1 MSNNNKQLQLASI
14 QLKDFRCFDQRTID
28 LDSPIVLICGSNGTG
43 KTSLLEALYYG
54 CYLRSF
60 RTHLSRDLIAL
71 EKESFFIK
79 LCVRDNSVENSID
92 HTINIGFAGNKRR
105 VTVDNK
111 AIVSYKD
118 LLLHYRIVS
127 LTEDDLKLIQD
138 GPEER
143 RAFLDHALLLD
154 DSSFLMIMREYR
166 IVLENRN
173 ALFQKES
180 LDKEAYFIWTKKLW
194 ELTHNIQ
201 IIRTQLLKRLEI
213 EINRMLAQYVDQQI
227 AVSLSYQAKKQS
239 NLPLEAFLHKN
250 SELSQQEMY
259 FKRSLFGAHVDDF
272 TIVLEGKKSRAY
284 ASRGQQKMIVLLVK
298 IAQIKELAQ
307 KKGPLIFLLDD
318 FMTDFDAERGKALLS
333 ALLELNCQLI
343 FTSPRRDS
351 ALESALIKSQL
362 DYKIISM

>member
-1 MSNNNKQLQLASI
+1 MGLKQLQLASI
-14 QLKDFRCFDQRTID
+14 QLKDFRCFGQTTID
-28 LDSPIVLICGSNGTG
+28 LNSPIVLICGSNGTG

-60 RTHLSRDLIAL
+60 RTHLARDLIAL

-79 LCVRDNSVENSID
+79 LLVRDNSIDNSVD

-105 VTVDNK
+105 VTIDNK

-118 LLLHYRIVS
+118 LLTHYRIVS
-127 LTEDDLKLIQD
+127 LTEDDLKLVQD

-143 RAFLDHALLLD
+143 RAFLDQALLLD
-154 DSSFLMIMREYR
+154 DASFLNIMREYR

-173 ALFQKES
+173 ALFQKDAV
-180 LDKEAYFIWTKKLW
+180 DKEAYFIWTKQLW
-194 ELTHNIQ
+194 ELTQTIQ
-201 IIRTQLLKRLEI
+201 IIRKQLLQALEV
-213 EINRMLAQYVDQQI
+213 EVNRMLHQYIDSQVS
-227 AVSLSYQAKKQS
+227 VSLVYQAKKQS
-239 NLPLEAFLHKN
+239 NLAFEAFFEKN
-250 SELSQQEMY
+250 AELIQQEKY
-259 FKRSLFGAHVDDF
+259 FKRSLFGAHIDDF
-272 TIVLEGKKSRAY
+272 TIVLGGKRSRAY

-298 IAQIKELAQ
+298 IAQIKQLTQ
-307 KKGPLIFLLDD
+307 RKGPIIFLLDD

-333 ALLELNCQLI
+333 ALLELDCQLI

-351 ALESALIKSQL
+351 ALESALITSQL